1 MADNVTTTLEL
12 KANQVEYLD
21 SIAKKHSLPDRSK
34 ALRCLITFAM
44 EQAEHEDSI
53 FTEIRCTNC

>member
-1 MADNVTTTLEL
+1 MAENEATTLEL
-12 KANQVEYLD
+12 KKKQVDYLD
-21 SIAKKHSLPDRSK
+21 EMATKHNLPDRSK

-44 EQAEHEDSI
+44 EQSEHENAI